1 MSRCG
6 WLTKYGAP
14 VLSDEKP
21 ATTMFD
27 PAEVLRGTFVHF
39 FDVQPMSALVAMS
52 MAQRR
57 FSLVLMLVFAAV
69 ALLLAAVGIYGVMS
83 YSVAQRTQEIGIR
96 VALGATA
103 GNVLR
108 LVVKDGMRLVAAGLV
123 LGLGGALAVTHL
135 LTSLLY
141 DVSATDALTYAVIAL
156 LLAAVAFV
164 AIVIPARRAMR
175 VDPIQSL
182 RSE

>member
-1 MSRCG
+1 
-6 WLTKYGAP
+6 
-14 VLSDEKP
+14 
-21 ATTMFD
+21 
-27 PAEVLRGTFVHF
+27 
-39 FDVQPMSALVAMS
+39 MSALVAS
-52 MAQRR
+52 SLAQRR
-57 FSLVLMLVFAAV
+57 FALVLMLVFAGV

-103 GNVLR
+103 ANVLG
-108 LVVKDGMRLVAAGLV
+108 LVVKDGMRLVAGGLV
-123 LGLGGALAVTHL
+123 LGIGGALLVTRL
-135 LTSLLY
+135 ITSLLY
-141 DVSATDALTYAVIAL
+141 DVSASDALTYAVIAF

-164 AIVIPARRAMR
+164 AIVIPARRATR